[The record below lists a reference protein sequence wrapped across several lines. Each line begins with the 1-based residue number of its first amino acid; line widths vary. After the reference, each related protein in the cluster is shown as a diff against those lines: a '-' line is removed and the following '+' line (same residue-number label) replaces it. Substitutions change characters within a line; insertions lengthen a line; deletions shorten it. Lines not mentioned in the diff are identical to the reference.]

1 MVHTLDAGC
10 YAQQLGRQ
18 EHATGTAQHAGIAEA
33 TTQQQQQQRLDQQLH
48 GVLQQLQHSSSSST
62 SHHHAAAA
70 GADTLPQR
78 SLLGFTPSHDEQ
90 HTKHE
95 ASMSAGHVFG
105 VTLLCLLAMA
115 ALGFI
120 GYKAMQWYERVKRPG
135 YVELQ
140 ALDTAFF
147 KPTFTL

>member
-1 MVHTLDAGC
+1 
-10 YAQQLGRQ
+10 
-18 EHATGTAQHAGIAEA
+18 
-33 TTQQQQQQRLDQQLH
+33 
-48 GVLQQLQHSSSSST
+48 VLQQVQHAISSSSSSS
-62 SHHHAAAA
+62 SHHVVTSAA
-70 GADTLPQR
+70 GTLPQR
-78 SLLGFTPSHDEQ
+78 SLLGFTPSHGEQ
-90 HTKHE
+90 HTKHA